1 MVIYLVIYLFILVM
15 EKDAIIRG
23 FAKYSLNRDISDH
36 SQSCRCRIDE
46 RTVLSGNIMEA
57 NPVEDFLFEQ
67 NADGSVTFCSDY
79 SILSGQKAIDQ
90 MNPMQLRSYI
100 NSLHA
105 TSSPYSNH
113 YSDDM
118 LLAYCKDRN
127 IQSATEMN
135 AWLNYLI
142 SEGQSLE
149 ADIHAFQAA
158 RLAAKQQ
165 ASRSDGSGSD
175 GSGESSAQSAAQSS
189 TE

>member
-1 MVIYLVIYLFILVM
+1 M
-15 EKDAIIRG
+15 EKDVIIRG

-36 SQSCRCRIDE
+36 SQTCRCRIDE
-46 RTVLSGNIMEA
+46 RAVLAGVLMEA
-57 NPVEDFLFEQ
+57 NPVQDFLFDVH
-67 NADGSVTFCSDY
+67 ADGSVTFCSDY

-118 LLAYCKDRN
+118 LLEYCKDRN

-135 AWLNYLI
+135 AWLDYLI

-165 ASRSDGSGSD
+165 ASQSD

>member
-1 MVIYLVIYLFILVM
+1 MK
-15 EKDAIIRG
+15 KDAIIRG

-36 SQSCRCRIDE
+36 SQTCCCRIDE

-118 LLAYCKDRN
+118 LLEYCKDRN

-135 AWLNYLI
+135 AWLDYLI

-165 ASRSDGSGSD
+165 SSQSDPSSD
-175 GSGESSAQSAAQSS
+175 PSVSQSVAQSS
-189 TE
+189 SE

>member
-1 MVIYLVIYLFILVM
+1 MSENITPL
-15 EKDAIIRG
+15 KG
-23 FAKYSLNRDISDH
+23 FARYSLNRCFSDH
-36 SQSCRCRIDE
+36 SQTCSCCIDE
-46 RTVLSGNIMEA
+46 RVVLSGNLMEA
-57 NPVEDFLFEQ
+57 NPVQDFLFDQ

-90 MNPMQLRSYI
+90 MNSLQLRSYI

-118 LLAYCKDRN
+118 LLEYCKDRN
-127 IQSATEMN
+127 IQSATELN
-135 AWLNYLI
+135 AWLGYLI

-165 ASRSDGSGSD
+165 SSQSD
-175 GSGESSAQSAAQSS
+175 SSVTDPSVTQSAAQSS
-189 TE
+189 SE

>member
-1 MVIYLVIYLFILVM
+1 M
-15 EKDAIIRG
+15 EKDTIIRG
-23 FAKYSLNRDISDH
+23 FAKYSLNLDISDH
-36 SQSCRCRIDE
+36 SQTCHCRIDE

-118 LLAYCKDRN
+118 LLEYCKDRN

-135 AWLNYLI
+135 AWLDYLI

-165 ASRSDGSGSD
+165 ASQSD

-189 TE
+189 SE

>member
-1 MVIYLVIYLFILVM
+1 MSDNTISL
-15 EKDAIIRG
+15 KG
-23 FAKYSLNRDISDH
+23 FARYSLNRHISDH
-36 SQSCRCRIDE
+36 SQTCSCYIDE
-46 RTVLSGNIMEA
+46 RVVLSGNLMEA
-57 NPVEDFLFEQ
+57 NPVQDFLFEQ

-118 LLAYCKDRN
+118 LLEYCKDRN

-135 AWLNYLI
+135 AWLGYLI

-165 ASRSDGSGSD
+165 ASQSESDPSVS
-175 GSGESSAQSAAQSS
+175 QSAAHPSS
-189 TE
+189 E

>member
-1 MVIYLVIYLFILVM
+1 M
-15 EKDAIIRG
+15 EKDVIIRG

-36 SQSCRCRIDE
+36 SQTCRCRIDE

-105 TSSPYSNH
+105 TSSPYSKR

-118 LLAYCKDRN
+118 LLEYCKDRN

-135 AWLNYLI
+135 AWLDYLI

-165 ASRSDGSGSD
+165 SSQSDPSSD
-175 GSGESSAQSAAQSS
+175 PSVSQSAAQSS
-189 TE
+189 SE

>member
-1 MVIYLVIYLFILVM
+1 MS
-15 EKDAIIRG
+15 ENIIPLRG
-23 FAKYSLNRDISDH
+23 FAKYSLNRDVSDH
-36 SQSCRCRIDE
+36 SQTCLCNIDE
-46 RTVLSGNIMEA
+46 RVVLSGNLMEA
-57 NPVEDFLFEQ
+57 NPVQDFLFEQ

-105 TSSPYSNH
+105 TSSPYSKH

-118 LLAYCKDRN
+118 LLEYCKDRN

-135 AWLNYLI
+135 AWLDHLI

-165 ASRSDGSGSD
+165 ASQSESD
-175 GSGESSAQSAAQSS
+175 SSVSQSAAQSS
-189 TE
+189 SE

>member
-1 MVIYLVIYLFILVM
+1 MK
-15 EKDAIIRG
+15 KDTIIRG
-23 FAKYSLNRDISDH
+23 FAKYSLNRDISAH
-36 SQSCRCRIDE
+36 SQTCHCCIDE

-79 SILSGQKAIDQ
+79 FILSGQKAIDQ

-100 NSLHA
+100 NSLYA

-118 LLAYCKDRN
+118 LLEYCKDRN

-135 AWLNYLI
+135 AWLDYLI

-165 ASRSDGSGSD
+165 ASQSD

-189 TE
+189 SE

>member
-1 MVIYLVIYLFILVM
+1 MS
-15 EKDAIIRG
+15 ENIISLRG
-23 FAKYSLNRDISDH
+23 FARYSLNREISDH
-36 SQSCRCRIDE
+36 SQTCSCYIDE
-46 RTVLSGNIMEA
+46 RVVLSGNLMEA
-57 NPVEDFLFEQ
+57 NPVQDFLFEQ
-67 NADGSVTFCSDY
+67 NADGSFTFCSDY

-118 LLAYCKDRN
+118 LLEYCKDRN

-135 AWLNYLI
+135 AWLGYLI

-158 RLAAKQQ
+158 RLASKQQ
-165 ASRSDGSGSD
+165 TDQSESDGSSVT
-175 GSGESSAQSAAQSS
+175 SAAPSS
-189 TE
+189 SE

>member
-1 MVIYLVIYLFILVM
+1 MK
-15 EKDAIIRG
+15 KDTIIRG

-36 SQSCRCRIDE
+36 SQTCHCRIDE

-105 TSSPYSNH
+105 TSSPYSKR

-118 LLAYCKDRN
+118 LLEYCKDRN

-135 AWLNYLI
+135 AWLGYLI

-165 ASRSDGSGSD
+165 ASQSD

-189 TE
+189 SE

>member
-1 MVIYLVIYLFILVM
+1 MSDNTIPL
-15 EKDAIIRG
+15 RG
-23 FAKYSLNRDISDH
+23 FARYSLNRNISDH
-36 SQSCRCRIDE
+36 SQTCSCYIDE
-46 RTVLSGNIMEA
+46 RVVLSGNLMEA
-57 NPVEDFLFEQ
+57 NPVQDFLFEQ

-118 LLAYCKDRN
+118 LLEYCKDRN

-135 AWLNYLI
+135 AWLGYLI

-158 RLAAKQQ
+158 RLAAEQQ
-165 ASRSDGSGSD
+165 ASQSGQSVPQ
-175 GSGESSAQSAAQSS
+175 STAQPS

>member
-1 MVIYLVIYLFILVM
+1 MS
-15 EKDAIIRG
+15 EKNTPLRG

-36 SQSCRCRIDE
+36 SQTCCCRIDE
-46 RTVLSGNIMEA
+46 RTVLSGNMMEA

-118 LLAYCKDRN
+118 LLEYCKDRN
-127 IQSATEMN
+127 IQSATELN
-135 AWLNYLI
+135 AWLGYLI

-149 ADIHAFQAA
+149 ADVHAFQAA

-165 ASRSDGSGSD
+165 AAQSGS
-175 GSGESSAQSAAQSS
+175 SVSQSAAQSS
-189 TE
+189 SE

>member
-1 MVIYLVIYLFILVM
+1 MSENITPL
-15 EKDAIIRG
+15 RG
-23 FAKYSLNRDISDH
+23 FARYSLNREISDH
-36 SQSCRCRIDE
+36 SQTCSCCIDE
-46 RTVLSGNIMEA
+46 RVVLSGHLMEA
-57 NPVEDFLFEQ
+57 NPVQDFLFDQ

-105 TSSPYSNH
+105 TSSPYSNS

-118 LLAYCKDRN
+118 LLEYCKDRN

-135 AWLNYLI
+135 AWLGYLI

-158 RLAAKQQ
+158 RLAAEQQ
-165 ASRSDGSGSD
+165 ASQSDFSVT
-175 GSGESSAQSAAQSS
+175 QSAAQVSS
-189 TE
+189 E

>member
-1 MVIYLVIYLFILVM
+1 MSENITPL
-15 EKDAIIRG
+15 RG
-23 FAKYSLNRDISDH
+23 FARYSLNREISDH
-36 SQSCRCRIDE
+36 SQTCPCYIDE
-46 RTVLSGNIMEA
+46 RVVLSGNLMEA
-57 NPVEDFLFEQ
+57 NPVQDFLFEQ

-118 LLAYCKDRN
+118 LLEYCKDRN

-135 AWLNYLI
+135 AWLGYLI

-149 ADIHAFQAA
+149 ADIHSFQAA

-165 ASRSDGSGSD
+165 ASQSESD
-175 GSGESSAQSAAQSS
+175 SSVSQPDAQSS

>member
-1 MVIYLVIYLFILVM
+1 M
-15 EKDAIIRG
+15 EKDVIIRG
-23 FAKYSLNRDISDH
+23 FARYSLNRDISDH
-36 SQSCRCRIDE
+36 SQTCRCNIDE
-46 RTVLSGNIMEA
+46 RVVLAGVLMEA
-57 NPVEDFLFEQ
+57 NPVRDFLFDVH
-67 NADGSVTFCSDY
+67 ADGSVTFCSDY

-100 NSLHA
+100 NGLHA

-118 LLAYCKDRN
+118 LLEYCKDRN

-135 AWLNYLI
+135 AWLDYLI

-165 ASRSDGSGSD
+165 QQAPQSDGSD
-175 GSGESSAQSAAQSS
+175 KSSAQSAAQSS
-189 TE
+189 SE

>member
-1 MVIYLVIYLFILVM
+1 M
-15 EKDAIIRG
+15 EKDVIIRG

-36 SQSCRCRIDE
+36 SQTCRCRIDE
-46 RTVLSGNIMEA
+46 RTVLSGNMMEA

-118 LLAYCKDRN
+118 LLEYCKDRN
-127 IQSATEMN
+127 IQSPTEMN
-135 AWLNYLI
+135 AWLGYLI
-142 SEGQSLE
+142 LEDQSLE

-158 RLAAKQQ
+158 RLAAEQQ
-165 ASRSDGSGSD
+165 AAQS
-175 GSGESSAQSAAQSS
+175 ESSVSQSAAQSS
-189 TE
+189 SE

>member
-1 MVIYLVIYLFILVM
+1 MS
-15 EKDAIIRG
+15 DNAIPLRG
-23 FAKYSLNRDISDH
+23 FARYSLNRHISDH
-36 SQSCRCRIDE
+36 SQTCSCYIDE
-46 RTVLSGNIMEA
+46 RVVLSGNLMEA
-57 NPVEDFLFEQ
+57 NPVRDFLFEQ
-67 NADGSVTFCSDY
+67 NANGSVTFCSDY

-90 MNPMQLRSYI
+90 MNPMQLRSYL

-118 LLAYCKDRN
+118 LLEYCKDRN

-135 AWLNYLI
+135 AWLGYLI

-165 ASRSDGSGSD
+165 ASQSDPSVPQST
-175 GSGESSAQSAAQSS
+175 AQPS

>member
-1 MVIYLVIYLFILVM
+1 MS
-15 EKDAIIRG
+15 ENIIPLRG
-23 FAKYSLNRDISDH
+23 FARYSLNREISDH
-36 SQSCRCRIDE
+36 SQTCSCYIDE
-46 RTVLSGNIMEA
+46 RVVLSGNLMEA
-57 NPVEDFLFEQ
+57 NPVQDFLFEQ

-90 MNPMQLRSYI
+90 MNPTQLRSYI

-118 LLAYCKDRN
+118 LLEYCKDRN

-135 AWLNYLI
+135 AWLGYLI

-149 ADIHAFQAA
+149 VDINAFQAA

-165 ASRSDGSGSD
+165 ADQSDGSSTT
-175 GSGESSAQSAAQSS
+175 SAAPSS
-189 TE
+189 SE